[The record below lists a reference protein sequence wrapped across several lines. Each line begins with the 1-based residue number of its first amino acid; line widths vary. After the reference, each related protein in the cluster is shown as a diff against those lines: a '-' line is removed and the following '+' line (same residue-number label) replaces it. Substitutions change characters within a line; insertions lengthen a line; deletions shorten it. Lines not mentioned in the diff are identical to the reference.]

1 MDKAIKI
8 FRNPLFMIIAGAVFG
23 ILAKYGDIAYANSIF
38 SFFGLLTSGFAIW
51 LVIGTAII
59 YISSISSSRKQLSVL
74 LSSFMLPM
82 LLAYYIFSVLAVKY
96 FNIKIALFWCAAFAC
111 SLAIGNIIFPKRH
124 TRLFMALFIL
134 ASAAFVTADAIMI
147 NGVNLLLILCESALC
162 IAAAILISRKIK
174 SQS

>member
-1 MDKAIKI
+1 MDRAKKV
-8 FRNPLFMIIAGAVFG
+8 FRNPLFMIAAGAAFG
-23 ILAKYGDIAYANSIF
+23 ILAKYGDIAYASSIF
-38 SFFGLLTSGFAIW
+38 SYFGLLTSGFAIW

-59 YISSISSSRKQLSVL
+59 YISNSRKQLSVL

-82 LLAYYIFSVLAVKY
+82 LLAYYLFSVLVVKY

-124 TRLFMALFIL
+124 TRLFVTLFIL
-134 ASAAFVTADAIMI
+134 ASAAFATADAIII
-147 NGVNLLLILCESALC
+147 NGVNILLILCESALC